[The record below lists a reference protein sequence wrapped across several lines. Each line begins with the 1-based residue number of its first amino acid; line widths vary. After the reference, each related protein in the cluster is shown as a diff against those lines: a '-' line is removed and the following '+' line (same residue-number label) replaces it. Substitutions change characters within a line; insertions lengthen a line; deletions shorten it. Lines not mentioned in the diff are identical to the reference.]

1 MNKRDNNERI
11 DASLPVKQLYSSL
24 NSHSGYFDFT
34 LHLYIFMIVLRQ
46 AVQRLA
52 FLGVTG
58 FWDASVMLAHQMLG
72 PHVPIDADEFEAE
85 NTGPLTDQLAAAT
98 AESLAAVPTAQQ
110 PKSNSNANANANT
123 VVAQQ
128 HRYSACDATPATGN
142 NAMASLCADPFD
154 EDLFR
159 LAKIR
164 FVQDVM
170 RHHTTPVTFA
180 ADYRAG
186 PPAAVTNF

>member
-1 MNKRDNNERI
+1 MDGRP
-11 DASLPVKQLYSSL
+11 A
-24 NSHSGYFDFT
+24 
-34 LHLYIFMIVLRQ
+34 
-46 AVQRLA
+46 A
-52 FLGVTG
+52 
-58 FWDASVMLAHQMLG
+58 
-72 PHVPIDADEFEAE
+72 
-85 NTGPLTDQLAAAT
+85 LAAAG
-98 AESLAAVPTAQQ
+98 AIASVRRQGA
-110 PKSNSNANANANT
+110 

>member
-72 PHVPIDADEFEAE
+72 PHVPIDADEFDAE

-98 AESLAAVPTAQQ
+98 AESLAAVPTAQL
-110 PKSNSNANANANT
+110 PFMGSSYRMHFRC
-123 VVAQQ
+123 VA
-128 HRYSACDATPATGN
+128 RC
-142 NAMASLCADPFD
+142 ASILVGIREYTALRRIVSPRLCTCRRIIPC
-154 EDLFR
+154 R
-159 LAKIR
+159 
-164 FVQDVM
+164 
-170 RHHTTPVTFA
+170 
-180 ADYRAG
+180 
-186 PPAAVTNF
+186 